1 MVKYRKYIYNQNEEQ
16 IQPLDWRDVKFACNN
31 TNSAGG
37 LDVWTKKELHMI
49 SDEGFKWIT
58 QWLQLI
64 EDTDEWPK
72 ELRQARA
79 VFLCKDDNKAQ
90 DPMSYRIIKINST
103 FFRVYGSVRMKNFQ
117 QWTEKWAT
125 TNMFAGVPGVGAE
138 EGWYITQIAF
148 EILRLQ
154 GKEIT
159 AGSIDVYRCVDQI
172 NRKLVYKLAKQ
183 AGMPKQVLETY
194 FQYIDNLDV
203 RFQIG
208 KTLGEAHRDVASIP

>member
-16 IQPLDWRDVKFACNN
+16 IQPLDWRDVKFACNK
-31 TNSAGG
+31 TNSAEG

-64 EDTDEWPK
+64 EDTNEWQK
-72 ELRQARA
+72 AQRQARA

-90 DPMSYRIIKINST
+90 DTMSYRIIKINST
-103 FFRVYGSVRMKNFQ
+103 FYRAYGSVRMKNLQ

-125 TNMFAGVPGVGAE
+125 KNMFAGAPGVGAE

-148 EILRLQ
+148 ETLRLQ
-154 GKEIT
+154 GEEIT
-159 AGSIDVYRCVDQI
+159 DGSIDVYKCFDQI
-172 NRKLVYKLAKQ
+172 NRKLVYQLAKQ
-183 AGMPKQVLETY
+183 AGMPKPSSRKLVP
-194 FQYIDNLDV
+194 I
-203 RFQIG
+203 
-208 KTLGEAHRDVASIP
+208 HR